1 MDKIKILWV
10 DDEIDYLKPHILF
23 LEKKNYSVTTC
34 NNGRDAIDIFD
45 NENFDIVFL
54 DENMPGMSG
63 LETLSEMKEKKSSIP
78 MIMITK
84 SEEEYIMEEAI
95 GSKIADYLIKPV
107 NPNQILLSLKKN
119 LDHSRLISQKTTLD
133 YQKEFR
139 KISMEMTMVNSY
151 EDWVELYKK
160 LIFWELELENI
171 DDHSMIEILESQK
184 AEANS
189 QFGKFIER
197 NYEDWFSTKAETQ
210 GKGGRNEAKP
220 ILSHTLFRELVVPE
234 IVKKETRGADELSK
248 AKPILFVVID
258 NLRYDQWKVFESV
271 VGNHYKLE
279 KEVPYYAILP
289 TATQYARNAIFSGL
303 TPLEMEK
310 QFPQYWKNDPEEG
323 GKNLFEAEFLTAQ
336 LKRLGLNIKQD
347 YFKITNLAAGKK
359 LVENFKTLK
368 GNDLVTVVYNFV
380 DMLSHAKTE
389 MDVVKELASDDKAYR
404 SLTLSWFKNSPL
416 LEIIQQAQKL
426 GFKLILTTDHGTIN
440 VKNPSKVIGDKNT
453 SLNLRYKTGRSLTYE
468 QKDVYAVKDPKSIGL
483 PTINMSSSY
492 IFAKNDLFLAYV
504 NNYNHYVSYYKNT
517 YQHGGISL
525 EEMIIPFLILN
536 PK

>member
-1 MDKIKILWV
+1 MNSIKILWV
-10 DDEIDYLKPHILF
+10 DDEIDLLKPHILF
-23 LEKKNYSVTTC
+23 LEKKNYAVTTC
-34 NNGRDAIDIFD
+34 NNGRDAVDLFSE
-45 NENFDIVFL
+45 ENFDIVFL

-63 LETLSEMKEKKSSIP
+63 LETLAEIKEKKSSIP
-78 MIMITK
+78 VIMITK

-119 LDHSRLISQKTTLD
+119 LDHSRLVSEKTTLD

-139 KISMEMTMVNSY
+139 KIAMDMAMVNSY

-160 LIFWELELENI
+160 LLFWEIELENI
-171 DDHSMIEILESQK
+171 NDLNLIEILESQK
-184 AEANS
+184 VEANV

-197 NYEDWFSTKAETQ
+197 NYEDWFETPVRQGSYDTKSEARS
-210 GKGGRNEAKP
+210 KGEQTINKP
-220 ILSHTLFRELVVPE
+220 IQSHTLFRELVVPE
-234 IVKKETRGADELSK
+234 IVKKE
-248 AKPILFVVID
+248 KPILFVVID
-258 NLRYDQWKVFESV
+258 NLRYDQWKAIESV
-271 VGNHYKLE
+271 VNNHYKLE
-279 KEVPYYAILP
+279 KEVPYFSILP

-303 TPLEMEK
+303 LPIDMEK
-310 QFPQYWKNDPEEG
+310 QFPQYWKNDVDEG
-323 GKNLFEAEFLTAQ
+323 GKNLYEAEFLAAH
-336 LKRLGLNIKQD
+336 LKRLGLNIKND
-347 YFKITNLAAGKK
+347 YFKITNFSGGKK
-359 LVENFKTLK
+359 LAENFKALK
-368 GNDLVTVVYNFV
+368 EHDLVTVVYNFV

-416 LEIIQQAQKL
+416 LEIIQQAQRL
-426 GFKLILTTDHGTIN
+426 GFKLIITTDHGTIN

-468 QKDVYAVKDPKSIGL
+468 DKDVYAVKDPKKIGL

-504 NNYNHYVSYYKNT
+504 NNYNHYVSYYRNT

-525 EEMIIPFLILN
+525 EEMIVPFLMFN

>member
-1 MDKIKILWV
+1 MENIKILWV
-10 DDEIDYLKPHILF
+10 DDEIDLLKPHILF

-34 NNGRDAIDIFD
+34 NNGRDAVDIFEED
-45 NENFDIVFL
+45 NFDIVFL

-63 LETLSEMKEKKSSIP
+63 LDTLSEMKEKKSSIP
-78 MIMITK
+78 VIMITK
-84 SEEEYIMEEAI
+84 SEEEHIMEEAI

-119 LDHSRLISQKTTLD
+119 LDNSRLISQKTTLD

-139 KISMEMTMVNSY
+139 KITMELAMVNSY

-160 LIFWELELENI
+160 LLFWELELENI
-171 DDHSMIEILESQK
+171 NDQGMIEILESQK

-189 QFGKFIER
+189 QFGKYIER
-197 NYEDWFSTKAETQ
+197 NYEDWFAPKAD
-210 GKGGRNEAKP
+210 KP
-220 ILSHTLFRELVVPE
+220 VQSHNLFKELVVPE
-234 IVKKETRGADELSK
+234 IQKKD
-248 AKPILFVVID
+248 KPVLFIVID
-258 NLRYDQWKVFESV
+258 NLRYDQWKAFESV
-271 VGNHYKLE
+271 VGNYYKLE
-279 KEVPYYAILP
+279 KEVPYFSILP

-303 TPLEMEK
+303 LPLEMEK
-310 QFPQYWKNDPEEG
+310 QFPQYWKNDPDEG
-323 GKNLFEAEFLTAQ
+323 GKNLYEAEFLTAQ
-336 LKRLGLNIKQD
+336 IKRLRLDIKED
-347 YFKITNLAAGKK
+347 YFKITNVTGGKK
-359 LVENFKTLK
+359 LAESFKSLK
-368 GNDLVTVVYNFV
+368 DNDLVTVVYNFV

-440 VKNPSKVIGDKNT
+440 VKNPSKVVGDKNT

-468 QKDVYAVKDPKSIGL
+468 QKDVYAVKEPKLIGL
-483 PTINMSSSY
+483 PAINMSSSY

-525 EEMIIPFLILN
+525 EEMIIPFLVFN

>member
-10 DDEIDYLKPHILF
+10 DDEIDLLKPHILF
-23 LEKKNYSVTTC
+23 LEKKNYEVTTC
-34 NNGRDAIDIFD
+34 NNGRDAVDIFEE
-45 NENFDIVFL
+45 NNFDIVFL

-63 LETLSEMKEKKSSIP
+63 LETLSEMKEKKSSVP

-139 KISMEMTMVNSY
+139 KITMEMAMVNSY
-151 EDWVELYKK
+151 ENWIELYKK

-171 DDHSMIEILESQK
+171 NDQSMVEILESQK
-184 AEANS
+184 TEANS

-197 NYEDWFSTKAETQ
+197 NYEDWFVPKAD
-210 GKGGRNEAKP
+210 KP
-220 ILSHTLFRELVVPE
+220 VQSHTLFKELVVPE
-234 IVKKETRGADELSK
+234 ILKKD
-248 AKPILFVVID
+248 KPVLFVVID
-258 NLRYDQWKVFESV
+258 NLRYDQWKAFESV
-271 VGNHYKLE
+271 VSNYYKLE

-323 GKNLFEAEFLTAQ
+323 GKNLYEAEFLSAQ
-336 LKRLGLNIKQD
+336 LKRLGLHIKED
-347 YFKITNLAAGKK
+347 YFKITNLAGGKK
-359 LVENFKTLK
+359 LVEGFKALK
-368 GNDLVTVVYNFV
+368 NNDLVTVVYNFV

-440 VKNPSKVIGDKNT
+440 VKNPSKVVGDKNT

-468 QKDVYAVKDPKSIGL
+468 HKDVYAVKEPKNIGL

-525 EEMIIPFLILN
+525 EEMIIPFLVFN